1 MKCGAGPEF
10 PINQFLKK
18 AGSSLVRVK
27 RQMVIGDENMSR
39 RDREKLVFVDLTVW
53 YDLFQSQ
60 LTLSLSR

>member
-1 MKCGAGPEF
+1 
-10 PINQFLKK
+10 
-18 AGSSLVRVK
+18 
-27 RQMVIGDENMSR
+27 MVIGDENMSR

>member
-1 MKCGAGPEF
+1 MA
-10 PINQFLKK
+10 
-18 AGSSLVRVK
+18 
-27 RQMVIGDENMSR
+27 IGDGNMSR